1 MINTA
6 EEKPKTTIMVV
17 DDQPNNLKVIASV
30 LEHDYTLSFA
40 NNGIN
45 ALKIID
51 KVMPQ
56 LILLDVMMPVMD
68 GFEVCR
74 KLKSADKTKE
84 IPVIFLTAKTG
95 IDDIT
100 TGFECGAVDY
110 IAKPFNPREV
120 KIRVENHLKL
130 YQAQQEI
137 MVKNRALLE
146 AEELLQEKNSILE
159 KMNVEKDKFF
169 TIIAHDLR
177 SPFNSILNL
186 SEMILEG
193 IRDKESIEEIETY
206 AKVMNQAS
214 NKAFNLLNNLLEWA
228 QAQTGRI
235 RFSPEW
241 LNIVNEIQG
250 ITELHL
256 EQAAAKGITIRQ
268 QIAPG
273 THLFADR
280 SMLQTIL
287 RNLLSNA
294 IKFTHPGGIV
304 TITAKETQEMAI
316 ISISDNGIG
325 MDETMMKNIF
335 TFNKVE
341 GRQGTAGESSTGLG
355 LILCKEFVSRH
366 NGHIGVESQEQ
377 RGSTFSFS
385 LPLPATFQS

>member
-1 MINTA
+1 MNNA
-6 EEKPKTTIMVV
+6 LEKRKNTIMVV

-56 LILLDVMMPVMD
+56 LILLDVMMPEMD

-74 KLKSADKTKE
+74 QLKSVEKTRE

-95 IDDIT
+95 IEDLT

-120 KIRVENHLKL
+120 KMRVENHLKL

-137 MVKNRALLE
+137 VEKNKALQD
-146 AEELLQEKNSILE
+146 ADALLQEKNKILE
-159 KMNVEKDKFF
+159 KMNGEKDRFF

-186 SEMILEG
+186 SEIILDG
-193 IRDKESIEEIETY
+193 IHDQEPIEEIENY
-206 AKVMNQAS
+206 ARVMNQAS
-214 NKAFNLLNNLLEWA
+214 NKAFSLLNNLLEWA
-228 QAQTGRI
+228 QAQTGSV
-235 RFSPEW
+235 RFSPGW
-241 LNIVNEIQG
+241 LNISTEINN

-256 EQAAAKGITIRQ
+256 EQAATKEIVIRQ
-268 QIAPG
+268 QLKPG
-273 THLFADR
+273 TRLFADR
-280 SMLQTIL
+280 LMLQTIL
-287 RNLLSNA
+287 RNLISNA
-294 IKFTHPGGIV
+294 IKFTHQGGEVCI
-304 TITAKETQEMAI
+304 AAEENQQEVI
-316 ISISDNGIG
+316 ISVTDNGIG
-325 MDETMMKNIF
+325 MDETTMQNIF

-341 GRQGTAGESSTGLG
+341 GRKGTAGESSTGVG
-355 LILCKEFVSRH
+355 LILCKEFVGRH
-366 NGHIGVESQEQ
+366 NGQIRVESREAH
-377 RGSTFSFS
+377 GSTFRFS
-385 LPLPATFQS
+385 LPLPPTHAH

>member
-30 LEHDYTLSFA
+30 LENDYTLSFA
-40 NNGIN
+40 NNGFN

-74 KLKSADKTKE
+74 KLKSAEKTKE

-130 YQAQQEI
+130 YHAQQEI
-137 MVKNRALLE
+137 MEKNRALLE

-193 IRDKESIEEIETY
+193 IRDKESYEEMETY
-206 AKVMNQAS
+206 ANVMNQAS

-228 QAQTGRI
+228 QAQTGRV
-235 RFSPEW
+235 RFNPEW
-241 LNIVNEIQG
+241 LNLSTEVNG
-250 ITELHL
+250 ISDLLL
-256 EQAAAKGITIRQ
+256 EQATSKSITLRQ
-268 QIAPG
+268 QVSPE
-273 THLFADR
+273 TTVFADKL
-280 SMLQTIL
+280 MLQTIL
-287 RNLLSNA
+287 RNLIGNG
-294 IKFTHPGGIV
+294 IKFTHPGGEV
-304 TITAKETQEMAI
+304 SITGTETPQATV
-316 ISISDNGIG
+316 ISITDNGIG
-325 MDETMMKNIF
+325 MDETMLKNIF
-335 TFNKVE
+335 TINKVA

-355 LILCKEFVSRH
+355 LMLCKEFVGRH
-366 NGHIGVESQEQ
+366 NGEITAESREAH
-377 RGSTFSFS
+377 GSTFSVS
-385 LPLPATFQS
+385 LPLPATSQP